1 MAKDYYKQI
10 RTILYS
16 SESDE
21 VKKDQLDSYHANDI
35 ANVVE
40 HLSKTE
46 RIKLYRIIGVD
57 RTAEVFSYLDNVD
70 DYVAE
75 LDYDKAADIIE
86 RMDADDAVDVLDE
99 LEDEDK
105 DQIFNRME
113 KESRE
118 DVKLISSYHDDQIG
132 SKMTTNFITIEKDST
147 ITSAMKELVSQ
158 AAENDNIQTIYVLNP
173 DDTLYGIID
182 LKDLIIARKNQSLED
197 IILTNYPSVLDTALV
212 SETINEIRDYDM
224 DSVPV
229 ITKDKQLV
237 GVITSS
243 DIIESVDDELSDDYA
258 KLAGLSE
265 EDDLHE
271 PLGKSIKKRLPW
283 LVILMFLGLVVS
295 TVTGQF
301 EWVIALLPALVAF
314 QSMVLDMAGNVG
326 TQSLA
331 VTIRYISDGD
341 KEKKSSW
348 KIIWHEIKIGLL
360 NGLIL
365 GVLCAIFISIYLGIR
380 HTNVYAGTEFN
391 WHDCFKAGG
400 IVGLSLFTSMFISA
414 FTGSYL
420 PILLTKMHIDPAVAS
435 GPFITTINDLIA
447 ITIYYGLAA
456 ILFLAI

>member
-16 SESDE
+16 NEAIE
-21 VKKDQLDSYHANDI
+21 VKKDQLDAYHENDI
-35 ANVVE
+35 ATVVE

-46 RIKLYRIIGVD
+46 RIKLYKIIGVD

-70 DYVAE
+70 DYVSE
-75 LDYDKAADIIE
+75 LDYDHAADIIE
-86 RMDADDAVDVLDE
+86 RMDADDAVDVLEE
-99 LEDEDK
+99 LEDDDK
-105 DQIFNRME
+105 TQILNRME
-113 KESRE
+113 KESQE
-118 DVKLISSYHDDQIG
+118 DVQLISSYDEEEIG

-173 DDTLYGIID
+173 DDTLYGIIN
-182 LKDLIIARKNQSLED
+182 LKDLIIARKNQLLED
-197 IILTNYPSVLDTALV
+197 IILTNYPSVLDTAKV
-212 SETINEIRDYDM
+212 AESINEIREYDM
-224 DSVPV
+224 DSIPV
-229 ITKDKQLV
+229 LTKDNLLV

-243 DIIESVDDELSDDYA
+243 DIIESVDEELSDDYA

-271 PLGKSIKKRLPW
+271 SLGKSLRKRLPW
-283 LVILMFLGLVVS
+283 LIILMILGLVVS
-295 TVTGQF
+295 SVTGRF
-301 EWVIALLPALVAF
+301 ETVIAALPAIVAF

-331 VTIRYISDGD
+331 VTIRYISDED
-341 KEKKSSW
+341 EDKKSSW
-348 KIIWHEIKIGLL
+348 KIVWHEIKIGIL

-365 GVLCAIFISIYLGIR
+365 GVVSVLFIALYLGITK
-380 HTNVYAGTEFN
+380 TNVYRDTDFSWGE
-391 WHDCFKAGG
+391 CFRAGG
-400 IVGLSLFTSMFISA
+400 IVGVALFASMAVSA

-447 ITIYYGLAA
+447 IVIYYGLAWL
-456 ILFLAI
+456 LFLVV